1 MANPPDELT
10 VLLSLVGA
18 LTARIYR
25 LEQRLGL
32 EAAPLPGPVS
42 AVPPPPPFAGTA
54 AQAAPPGSVPVGPG
68 QPPITMTSGVP
79 AQASRGSS
87 GNLESKIGKLWFSW
101 IGIFAILAG
110 VAYFLK
116 YAFDSNLIGEGGRVA
131 IGLVLGIAVILGS
144 EFFSYSLKAV
154 GIGTL
159 YLSFWGAFQ
168 MYHLIQ
174 ADVAFIA
181 MALVTA
187 FTIVLALT
195 QDAEILALYAIIGG
209 FLTPLLLSTG
219 QNMEAVFFSYVGL
232 LDLAI
237 LVMVKFKPW
246 RRLLLASFVGTVI
259 MYGGWFDRF
268 YAPEARSMTLLFT
281 AAFGAI
287 FAVIPLLTPL
297 TGSRLFKGFSVT
309 LTFLPLFNAAGLFLA
324 LYAMYRYET
333 VTLTWYALALAAV
346 YLGISSQ
353 FKRRVGSQPEVVKV
367 INLLHIAIA
376 IAFITIAIPL
386 KLNSHWITIC
396 WLIESAVLLFVA
408 VKTQTSFLRYFAG
421 VTLTLGIFRL
431 LVVDNFQTN
440 TLIFNARFATYLVAI
455 AIMAGI
461 VAAGERYASA
471 REKPFVKMAGV
482 ALNLLA
488 LLALTLEARDY
499 FSHQITLRYEQ
510 TQDYTT
516 SRQLQVAQDFSYS
529 AIWLL
534 YGAGLR

>member
-1 MANPPDELT
+1 
-10 VLLSLVGA
+10 
-18 LTARIYR
+18 
-25 LEQRLGL
+25 
-32 EAAPLPGPVS
+32 
-42 AVPPPPPFAGTA
+42 
-54 AQAAPPGSVPVGPG
+54 
-68 QPPITMTSGVP
+68 
-79 AQASRGSS
+79 
-87 GNLESKIGKLWFSW
+87 
-101 IGIFAILAG
+101 
-110 VAYFLK
+110 
-116 YAFDSNLIGEGGRVA
+116 
-131 IGLVLGIAVILGS
+131 
-144 EFFSYSLKAV
+144 
-154 GIGTL
+154 
-159 YLSFWGAFQ
+159 
-168 MYHLIQ
+168 MYEH
-174 ADVAFIA
+174 
-181 MALVTA
+181 
-187 FTIVLALT
+187 
-195 QDAEILALYAIIGG
+195 
-209 FLTPLLLSTG
+209 
-219 QNMEAVFFSYVGL
+219 
-232 LDLAI
+232 
-237 LVMVKFKPW
+237 
-246 RRLLLASFVGTVI
+246 
-259 MYGGWFDRF
+259 
-268 YAPEARSMTLLFT
+268 
-281 AAFGAI
+281 
-287 FAVIPLLTPL
+287 
-297 TGSRLFKGFSVT
+297 
-309 LTFLPLFNAAGLFLA
+309 
-324 LYAMYRYET
+324 ET

-346 YLGISSQ
+346 YLAISSQ

-386 KLNSHWITIC
+386 KLDAHWITIG

-431 LVVDNFQTN
+431 LIVDNFQTN

-534 YGAGLR
+534 YGAGLMAVGFWKRLGFLRWQALASLPTDSRLRLVAVYGLSRAQMVLLAATSPPAGDGLGAAFISTLPRRTALWVAIESVALAALAGWPTGLALLAANAAMLLLVRRWFALRLGGVTGDCLGFLCVASEALSLVVLAWA